1 MQTSQTKNSYL
12 TVHEVA
18 EFLSISSDTVRRW
31 DKKGLI
37 KSKRN
42 SQNYRVFNREEV
54 SRLFSKVN
62 GGDTEKS
69 RFKILKNNKT
79 TKYNVIDLFSGAGGT
94 ALGFHNA
101 GLNHKLLVEIDKQA
115 SATLKK
121 NFTGAEILNE
131 DISNVC
137 FKKYKDKIDIV
148 EAGFPCQ
155 AFSSAGKKLG
165 FKDTRGTLFFEF
177 ARCVNEVK
185 PKIAV
190 GENVRGLLNHDGGR
204 TLETML
210 NVLDEIGYRATFKL
224 LRAQYL
230 DVPQKRERLI
240 IMAVRKDLDMPMLF
254 PKEKNYTISVKEAF
268 ENVPKS
274 EGQKYND
281 KKKEVLKL
289 VPAGG
294 YWRDLPIDIQKEYM
308 GKSFYHGGGKTGMAR
323 RLSWD
328 EPSLTIVCSPAQ
340 KQTERCHPKETR
352 PLTIRESARM
362 QTFPD
367 NWAFQGSVG
376 AQYKQVGNAV
386 PVNLGFHIGE
396 ALISMLDGTL
406 DDTKFIEETPK
417 ELNKEQTFNF

>member
-1 MQTSQTKNSYL
+1 MSNTKIKDEGL

-18 EFLSISSDTVRRW
+18 DLLKISTDTVRRW

-37 KSKRN
+37 KSRRN
-42 SQNYRVFNREEV
+42 THNHRVFSPNEAQRIY
-54 SRLFSKVN
+54 SKTIGN
-62 GGDTEKS
+62 CNEKT
-69 RFKILKNNKT
+69 RYKILKNNKHT
-79 TKYNVIDLFSGAGGT
+79 NYCVIDLFSGAGGT

-101 GLNHKLLVEIDKQA
+101 GLNHKLLVEIDKHA

-131 DISNVC
+131 DISNIC

-190 GENVRGLLNHDGGR
+190 GENVRGLINHDGGR
-204 TLETML
+204 TLEIML

-224 LRAQYL
+224 LKAQYL

-254 PKEKNYTISVKEAF
+254 PKERNYTISVKEAL

-274 EGQKYND
+274 EGQKYNN

-294 YWRDLPIDIQKEYM
+294 YWRNLPLDIQKEYM

-328 EPSLTIVCSPAQ
+328 EPSLTILCSPAQ

-352 PLTIRESARM
+352 PLTIRESARI

-367 NWAFQGSVG
+367 CWEFQGSVG
-376 AQYKQVGNAV
+376 AQYKQIGNAV

-406 DDTKFIEETPK
+406 DDTKFIVEPPEALGQEPT
-417 ELNKEQTFNF
+417 LF